1 MCPKDM
7 DLIQLWVKNK
17 IPIVLHFSQR
27 DEEIFL

>member
-1 MCPKDM
+1 M
-7 DLIQLWVKNK
+7 DLIQLLVKNK